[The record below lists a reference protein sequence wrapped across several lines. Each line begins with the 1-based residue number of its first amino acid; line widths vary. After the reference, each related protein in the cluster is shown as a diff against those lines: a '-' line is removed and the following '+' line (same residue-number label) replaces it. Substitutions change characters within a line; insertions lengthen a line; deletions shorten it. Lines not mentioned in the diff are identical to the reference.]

1 MIIERNL
8 TPYIVFAEDPIV
20 VGLQKISANQQRIVF
35 CVDEHGRLQG
45 SLSDGDFRRWI
56 VANPTASLDVSCV
69 EVSNR
74 QMRTAPAEST
84 PAELAPLLGHGGVT
98 HLPLV
103 DETNHLVA
111 VAIDRTDVLR
121 IGNHEIGDGKPA
133 FLIAEIGINH
143 NGSVDLAKELVDLAA
158 DAGADAVKFQLRD
171 LDSLYRQSGGS
182 SAGEDLGAQYT
193 LNLLSRFSLPAE
205 ELFKVF
211 DHARDRGV
219 DLMCTPWDANSVQ
232 ALVDYG
238 IDGLKIASADLTN
251 HELLRDAGSRGLP
264 MILSTGM
271 SREAE
276 ILETVGLMRSLGSSF
291 ALLHCQSTYPAP
303 YKDVNLAYLDRLKE
317 IGESIV
323 GYSGHERGWHV
334 PIAAVARGARIIE
347 KHFTIDRG
355 MEGVDHKVSLLP
367 DEFRQ
372 MVEQIRE
379 VESAIGSNGPRE
391 VSTGEA
397 MNRTNLAKSLVAKR
411 AIALGEVLKL
421 EDIDIKSPGRGLQPN
436 RLDDLVGRTT
446 NRAMD
451 AGDFFFD
458 GDLTDTAPV
467 GRDFQFNRP
476 WGLPIRYHDYQ
487 TFIKDATPDFLEFH
501 FSYKDLEIDPDS
513 VFTEP
518 LDMDFT
524 THLPDLYS
532 GDFIVDL
539 ASFDD
544 EHWERSIREVQRTI
558 DTTRSLK
565 KWFLKSTEPI
575 IVVTMGGIT
584 TDKHVEP
591 HERRAMYDRIEAAL
605 ARLDTEGVQIG
616 AQTLP
621 PFPWFMGGQ
630 QFCNLFVDPRDTA
643 EFCERTGTKLTFD
656 VSHSKLAANFVG
668 VPFSELT
675 DLLAPHSIHLHLVDA
690 KGVDGEGVQVGE
702 GEIDWPLLA
711 GQLNE
716 YTPNAPFIPEI
727 WQGHINN
734 GQGFWTALDRLEK
747 WL

>member
-1 MIIERNL
+1 M
-8 TPYIVFAEDPIV
+8 
-20 VGLQKISANQQRIVF
+20 
-35 CVDEHGRLQG
+35 
-45 SLSDGDFRRWI
+45 
-56 VANPTASLDVSCV
+56 
-69 EVSNR
+69 
-74 QMRTAPAEST
+74 
-84 PAELAPLLGHGGVT
+84 
-98 HLPLV
+98 
-103 DETNHLVA
+103 
-111 VAIDRTDVLR
+111 
-121 IGNHEIGDGKPA
+121 
-133 FLIAEIGINH
+133 
-143 NGSVDLAKELVDLAA
+143 AKELVDLAA

-347 KHFTIDRG
+347 KHFTIDRT

-436 RLDDLVGRTT
+436 RLGDLVGRTT

-467 GRDFQFNRP
+467 GRDFQFDRP
-476 WGLPIRYHDYQ
+476 WGLPIRYHDYK

-605 ARLDTEGVQIG
+605 ARLDAEGVQIG

>member
-74 QMRTAPAEST
+74 QVRTAPADST
-84 PAELAPLLGHGGVT
+84 PVDLAPLLGHGGVT

-379 VESAIGSNGPRE
+379 VESAVGSSGPRE

-411 AIALGEVLKL
+411 AIELGEVLKR
-421 EDIDIKSPGRGLQPN
+421 EDIDVKSPGRGLQPN

-467 GRDFQFNRP
+467 GRDFQFDRP
-476 WGLPIRYHDYQ
+476 WGLPIRYHDYL

-591 HERRAMYDRIEAAL
+591 HQRRAMYDRIEAAL

-668 VPFSELT
+668 IPFSELT

>member
-1 MIIERNL
+1 M
-8 TPYIVFAEDPIV
+8 
-20 VGLQKISANQQRIVF
+20 
-35 CVDEHGRLQG
+35 
-45 SLSDGDFRRWI
+45 
-56 VANPTASLDVSCV
+56 
-69 EVSNR
+69 
-74 QMRTAPAEST
+74 
-84 PAELAPLLGHGGVT
+84 
-98 HLPLV
+98 
-103 DETNHLVA
+103 
-111 VAIDRTDVLR
+111 
-121 IGNHEIGDGKPA
+121 
-133 FLIAEIGINH
+133 
-143 NGSVDLAKELVDLAA
+143 
-158 DAGADAVKFQLRD
+158 
-171 LDSLYRQSGGS
+171 
-182 SAGEDLGAQYT
+182 
-193 LNLLSRFSLPAE
+193 
-205 ELFKVF
+205 
-211 DHARDRGV
+211 
-219 DLMCTPWDANSVQ
+219 
-232 ALVDYG
+232 
-238 IDGLKIASADLTN
+238 
-251 HELLRDAGSRGLP
+251 
-264 MILSTGM
+264 
-271 SREAE
+271 
-276 ILETVGLMRSLGSSF
+276 
-291 ALLHCQSTYPAP
+291 
-303 YKDVNLAYLDRLKE
+303 
-317 IGESIV
+317 
-323 GYSGHERGWHV
+323 
-334 PIAAVARGARIIE
+334 
-347 KHFTIDRG
+347 
-355 MEGVDHKVSLLP
+355 
-367 DEFRQ
+367 
-372 MVEQIRE
+372 
-379 VESAIGSNGPRE
+379 
-391 VSTGEA
+391 
-397 MNRTNLAKSLVAKR
+397 
-411 AIALGEVLKL
+411 
-421 EDIDIKSPGRGLQPN
+421 
-436 RLDDLVGRTT
+436 
-446 NRAMD
+446 
-451 AGDFFFD
+451 
-458 GDLTDTAPV
+458 
-467 GRDFQFNRP
+467 
-476 WGLPIRYHDYQ
+476 PIRYHDYK

-605 ARLDTEGVQIG
+605 ARLDAEGVQIG